1 MTTITKTVQSLKC
14 VIRTNRSCN
23 LHSTVTALQMYN
35 VYRKNRSREM
45 ILKSI
50 ATNINGKLLLAAK
63 IIRFFS
69 FLNAESL
76 KFLWSHLR
84 AQKKRK
90 QSNRRQG
97 VYLVRFRAHA
107 HVPNETDMKS
117 TPFRSASI
125 NARHFSLRDAL
136 ELLKIVS
143 LYFLSVVV
151 VSTFQ
156 LFSIISH
163 KCLKLKL
170 FRITRNKD
178 NPFITKNNSFLKKL
192 VY

>member
-23 LHSTVTALQMYN
+23 LHSTVTAFQMYN

-84 AQKKRK
+84 AQKKKYNQTEDRVFTWCGLGHMPTC
-90 QSNRRQG
+90 Q
-97 VYLVRFRAHA
+97 
-107 HVPNETDMKS
+107 
-117 TPFRSASI
+117 
-125 NARHFSLRDAL
+125 
-136 ELLKIVS
+136 
-143 LYFLSVVV
+143 
-151 VSTFQ
+151 
-156 LFSIISH
+156 
-163 KCLKLKL
+163 
-170 FRITRNKD
+170 
-178 NPFITKNNSFLKKL
+178 KKGT
-192 VY
+192 